1 MAVSSNPRDIHEGGM
16 VVRVQQALRRAGL
29 NPGPVNGIF
38 GPPTEAAVVQFQQA
52 RRLPA
57 NGIVDQKTWSALGL
71 KGSVPHP
78 VLID

>member
-1 MAVSSNPRDIHEGGM
+1 
-16 VVRVQQALRRAGL
+16 
-29 NPGPVNGIF
+29 
-38 GPPTEAAVVQFQQA
+38 VVQFQQA

-57 NGIVDQKTWSALGL
+57 NGIVDQKTWSALRL